1 MNTFTIKDQFYLNG
15 EPFRIISGAIHYFRV
30 PRAYWRD
37 RLEKL
42 RAMGCNTVE
51 TYVPWNL
58 HEPKPGEYRFEG
70 DLDIAAFLKTAQEV
84 GLYAIVRPSPYI
96 CAEWEFGGLPAWLL
110 AGEDIPIRSSEGPFL
125 SYVER
130 YYQHLFPQLVPMQIE
145 NGGPVILMQVEN
157 EFGAWGKPDPA
168 YMQLLA
174 GLMRKYGATAPFSTS
189 DNFENNSLER
199 GTMDGAL
206 ATANFGSGA
215 VEKLNVLRGY
225 TKCGPLMVGEFWVG
239 WFDAWGDDV
248 HHTTDAAQS
257 AAELDAILERGSVN
271 IYMFHGGTNFCFM
284 NGANDY
290 DKLTPDVTS
299 YDYDSPLS
307 EDGQITPK
315 YEAFRN
321 VIARHAPIPEVSFRT
336 DIRQAAYG
344 ALCCD
349 GVCSLFDALDVLSTA
364 HSSSEPRSMERFGQ
378 GYGYILYRTMLPTA
392 MEVSSIELT
401 KAADRAQIFI
411 DGVPA
416 LTLYDRELS
425 GAHAVKW
432 SLPQGAQLDILVEN
446 LGRVN
451 YSQKMMQQR
460 KGIDGAVLLDGQALQ
475 NWQIWTL
482 PLESGALKQIGFSP
496 LSACRQPAFYHFALD
511 VQQKGD
517 TFLDLSGWGK
527 GCVFLNGF
535 NLGRFWNV
543 GPQQRLYIP
552 APLLKD
558 GVNDLVVFETEGF
571 SANTVCFHDKPEL
584 RL

>member
-199 GTMDGAL
+199 GT
-206 ATANFGSGA
+206 
-215 VEKLNVLRGY
+215 
-225 TKCGPLMVGEFWVG
+225 PI
-239 WFDAWGDDV
+239 
-248 HHTTDAAQS
+248 S
-257 AAELDAILERGSVN
+257 APV
-271 IYMFHGGTNFCFM
+271 
-284 NGANDY
+284 
-290 DKLTPDVTS
+290 
-299 YDYDSPLS
+299 
-307 EDGQITPK
+307 
-315 YEAFRN
+315 
-321 VIARHAPIPEVSFRT
+321 
-336 DIRQAAYG
+336 
-344 ALCCD
+344 
-349 GVCSLFDALDVLSTA
+349 
-364 HSSSEPRSMERFGQ
+364 
-378 GYGYILYRTMLPTA
+378 
-392 MEVSSIELT
+392 
-401 KAADRAQIFI
+401 
-411 DGVPA
+411 
-416 LTLYDRELS
+416 
-425 GAHAVKW
+425 
-432 SLPQGAQLDILVEN
+432 QLK
-446 LGRVN
+446 
-451 YSQKMMQQR
+451 S
-460 KGIDGAVLLDGQALQ
+460 
-475 NWQIWTL
+475 
-482 PLESGALKQIGFSP
+482 
-496 LSACRQPAFYHFALD
+496 
-511 VQQKGD
+511 
-517 TFLDLSGWGK
+517 
-527 GCVFLNGF
+527 
-535 NLGRFWNV
+535 
-543 GPQQRLYIP
+543 
-552 APLLKD
+552 
-558 GVNDLVVFETEGF
+558 
-571 SANTVCFHDKPEL
+571 
-584 RL
+584 